1 MAEGTISQ
9 LLGTL
14 DLIEGAGTG
23 RPRGAPGLLGVGI
36 GDVKPAG
43 GGKSAVAQLL
53 EHREVERQRQALAA
67 TIVLPPKPTT
77 KPNPLLDQI
86 GASFTEPPT
95 YWKTPGASKQNAG
108 VGAAISS
115 GGGGG
120 GGGPFVSKAKQKK
133 REQGEKYK
141 DRLTSKLSSRNNRKA
156 RLDHIKNVY

>member
-1 MAEGTISQ
+1 MSSGTISQ
-9 LLGTL
+9 ILGTL
-14 DLIEGAGTG
+14 DLIVGEGLDK
-23 RPRGAPGLLGVGI
+23 PRGAPGVLGVGI
-36 GDVKPAG
+36 GGVKPAG
-43 GGKSAVAQLL
+43 GEKSAVAQLL

-86 GASFTEPPT
+86 GASTTEPPT
-95 YWKTPGASKQNAG
+95 YWKTPGASKQSAG
-108 VGAAISS
+108 GGAAAGS
-115 GGGGG
+115 GGGS
-120 GGGPFVSKAKQKK
+120 GGPFVSKAKQKK